1 MASDAVLRAVGSGCL
16 GSFSLTA
23 AGLIC
28 THGPVD
34 NRCPGSRKP
43 PVAGPAS
50 TPEASHS
57 GPHCTD
63 HPAPPPLPPAAWLN
77 HHSPQPPLRPIPPV
91 RVLKWIP
98 RASREHA
105 GMKPAT
111 ILEDV
116 VSKNDVTAWERLLH
130 FSVRCL
136 RTPARCTSKPE
147 LFSSNITH
155 TCRPRQH

>member
-1 MASDAVLRAVGSGCL
+1 MLVQKWRCSGCL
-16 GSFSLTA
+16 RSFSLTA
-23 AGLIC
+23 AGVIR

-34 NRCPGSRKP
+34 NHCPGSRKP

-57 GPHCTD
+57 GPHGTN
-63 HPAPPPLPPAAWLN
+63 HPAPPPLPPAARLN
-77 HHSPQPPLRPIPPV
+77 HHLPEPSLRPIPLV
-91 RVLKWIP
+91 RVLKRIP
-98 RASREHA
+98 RATRELT
-105 GMKPAT
+105 GMKLAT

-136 RTPARCTSKPE
+136 RTPARCGRNWSLASSMWYLTSVWG
-147 LFSSNITH
+147 
-155 TCRPRQH
+155 